1 MTDHSETE
9 LRTLRYMRE
18 TSSDNSGDTIAAYD
32 KTRTQPRGTH
42 VCQANADALGNAGS
56 TKSEGD
62 YDPGRI

>member
-42 VCQANADALGNAGS
+42 VCQANADALSDARS
-56 TKSEGD
+56 T
-62 YDPGRI
+62 